1 MPKKSNKLPPKS
13 NMLFRDTIKEHLKKL
28 QKENPEITLI
38 SADGSPRS
46 DRDKHENMYKI
57 GIVDD
62 DYFPDKTV
70 LKEFEGGIVYLAED
84 GEKFYVIT
92 DESTMASI
100 LDEEDLP
107 DELVKTIEFDTLKE
121 RDEYIKQRGWG

>member
-1 MPKKSNKLPPKS
+1 MRRKSNK
-13 NMLFRDTIKEHLKKL
+13 LFRDTIKEHLKKA
-28 QKENPEITLI
+28 QKENPKVDLI
-38 SADGSPRS
+38 LADGNPRS

-70 LKEFEGGIVYLAED
+70 LKIFEGGIVYLAED
-84 GEKFYVIT
+84 GEKFYLIL

-107 DELVKTIEFDTLKE
+107 DELVKTIEFDSVEE
-121 RDEYIKQRGWG
+121 RNEYIKSRGWA

>member
-1 MPKKSNKLPPKS
+1 MRRKSNK
-13 NMLFRDTIKEHLKKL
+13 LFRDTIKEHLKKA
-28 QKENPEITLI
+28 QKENPKVDLI
-38 SADGSPRS
+38 LADGNPRS

-70 LKEFEGGIVYLAED
+70 LKIFEDGIVYLAED
-84 GEKFYVIT
+84 GEKFYLII

-107 DELVKTIEFDTLKE
+107 DELVKTIEFDTVEE
-121 RDEYIKQRGWG
+121 RNDYIKQRGWD

>member
-1 MPKKSNKLPPKS
+1 MRRKSNK
-13 NMLFRDTIKEHLKKL
+13 LFRDTIKEHLKKA
-28 QKENPEITLI
+28 QKENPKVDLI
-38 SADGSPRS
+38 LADGNPRS

-70 LKEFEGGIVYLAED
+70 LKIFEDGIVYLAED
-84 GEKFYVIT
+84 GEKFYLII

-107 DELVKTIEFDTLKE
+107 DELVKTIEFDTVKE
-121 RDEYIKQRGWG
+121 RDEYIKSRGWD

>member
-1 MPKKSNKLPPKS
+1 MRRKSNK
-13 NMLFRDTIKEHLKKL
+13 LFRDTIKEHLKKA
-28 QKENPEITLI
+28 QKENPKVDLI
-38 SADGSPRS
+38 LADGNPRS

-70 LKEFEGGIVYLAED
+70 LKIFEGGIVYLAED
-84 GEKFYVIT
+84 GEKFYLII

-107 DELVKTIEFDTLKE
+107 DELVKTIEFDSVEE
-121 RDEYIKQRGWG
+121 RDEYIKSRGWD

>member
-1 MPKKSNKLPPKS
+1 MRRKSNK
-13 NMLFRDTIKEHLKKL
+13 LFRDTIKEHLKKA
-28 QKENPEITLI
+28 QKENPKVDLI
-38 SADGSPRS
+38 LADGNPRS

-70 LKEFEGGIVYLAED
+70 LKIFEGGIVYLAED
-84 GEKFYVIT
+84 GEKFYLIL

-107 DELVKTIEFDTLKE
+107 DELVKIIEFDTEKE
-121 RDEYIKQRGWG
+121 RDKYIKSRGWD

>member
-1 MPKKSNKLPPKS
+1 MRRKSNK
-13 NMLFRDTIKEHLKKL
+13 LFRDTIKEHLKKA
-28 QKENPEITLI
+28 QKENPKVDLI
-38 SADGSPRS
+38 LADGNPRS

-70 LKEFEGGIVYLAED
+70 LKIFQGGIVYLAED
-84 GEKFYVIT
+84 GEKFYLII

-107 DELVKTIEFDTLKE
+107 DELVKTIEFDTVKE
-121 RDEYIKQRGWG
+121 RDEYIKSRGWD

>member
-1 MPKKSNKLPPKS
+1 MRRKSNK
-13 NMLFRDTIKEHLKKL
+13 LFRDTIKEHLKKA
-28 QKENPEITLI
+28 QKENPKINLI
-38 SADGSPRS
+38 LADGNPRS
-46 DRDKHENMYKI
+46 DRDKHEDMYKI

-70 LKEFEGGIVYLAED
+70 LKIFEGGIVYLAED
-84 GEKFYVIT
+84 GEKFYLII

-107 DELVKTIEFDTLKE
+107 DELVKTIEFDTVKE
-121 RDEYIKQRGWG
+121 RDEYIKSRGWD

>member
-1 MPKKSNKLPPKS
+1 MPKKSNKLFPKS
-13 NMLFRDTIKEHLKKL
+13 NKLFRDTIKEDLKKL

-38 SADGSPRS
+38 SADGNPRS

-70 LKEFEGGIVYLAED
+70 LKIFEGGIVYLAED
-84 GEKFYVIT
+84 GEKFYLII

-107 DELVKTIEFDTLKE
+107 DELVKTIEFDTVKE
-121 RDEYIKQRGWG
+121 RDEYIKSRGWD

>member
-1 MPKKSNKLPPKS
+1 MPKKSNKLFPKS
-13 NMLFRDTIKEHLKKL
+13 NKLFRDTIKEDLKKL

-38 SADGSPRS
+38 SADGNPRS

-70 LKEFEGGIVYLAED
+70 LKVFEGGIVYLAED
-84 GEKFYVIT
+84 GEKFYLIL

-107 DELVKTIEFDTLKE
+107 DELVKTIEFDSVEE
-121 RDEYIKQRGWG
+121 RDEYIKSRGWD

>member
-1 MPKKSNKLPPKS
+1 MRRKSNK
-13 NMLFRDTIKEHLKKL
+13 LFRDTIKEHLKKA
-28 QKENPEITLI
+28 QKENPKVNLI
-38 SADGSPRS
+38 LADGNPRS

-70 LKEFEGGIVYLAED
+70 LKIFEGGIVYLAED
-84 GEKFYVIT
+84 GEKFYLIL

-107 DELVKTIEFDTLKE
+107 DELVKTIEFDTVKE
-121 RDEYIKQRGWG
+121 RDEYIKSRGWD

>member
-1 MPKKSNKLPPKS
+1 MKKA
-13 NMLFRDTIKEHLKKL
+13 
-28 QKENPEITLI
+28 QKENPKVDLI
-38 SADGSPRS
+38 LADGNPRS

-70 LKEFEGGIVYLAED
+70 LKIFEGGIVYLAED
-84 GEKFYVIT
+84 GEKFYLII

-107 DELVKTIEFDTLKE
+107 DELVKTIEFDTVKE
-121 RDEYIKQRGWG
+121 RDEYIKSRGWD

>member
-1 MPKKSNKLPPKS
+1 MRRKSNK
-13 NMLFRDTIKEHLKKL
+13 LFRDTIKEHLKKA
-28 QKENPEITLI
+28 QKENPKVDLI
-38 SADGSPRS
+38 LADGNPRS

-70 LKEFEGGIVYLAED
+70 LKIFEGGIVYLAED
-84 GEKFYVIT
+84 GEKFYLII

-121 RDEYIKQRGWG
+121 RDEYIKSRGWD

>member
-1 MPKKSNKLPPKS
+1 MRRKSNK
-13 NMLFRDTIKEHLKKL
+13 LFRDTIKEHLKKA
-28 QKENPEITLI
+28 QKENPKVDLI
-38 SADGSPRS
+38 LADGNPRS

-70 LKEFEGGIVYLAED
+70 LKVFEGGIVYLAED
-84 GEKFYVIT
+84 GEKFYLII

-107 DELVKTIEFDTLKE
+107 DELVKTIEFDSVEK
-121 RDEYIKQRGWG
+121 RNEYIKSRGWA

>member
-1 MPKKSNKLPPKS
+1 MRRKSNK
-13 NMLFRDTIKEHLKKL
+13 LFRDTIKEHLKKA
-28 QKENPEITLI
+28 QKENPKVDLI
-38 SADGSPRS
+38 LADGNPRS

-70 LKEFEGGIVYLAED
+70 LKIFEGGIVYLAED
-84 GEKFYVIT
+84 GEKFYLII

-107 DELVKTIEFDTLKE
+107 DELVKTIEFDTVKE
-121 RDEYIKQRGWG
+121 RDEYIKSRGWG

>member
-1 MPKKSNKLPPKS
+1 MRRKSNK
-13 NMLFRDTIKEHLKKL
+13 LFRDTIKEHLKKA
-28 QKENPEITLI
+28 QKENPKIDLI
-38 SADGSPRS
+38 LADGNARS

-70 LKEFEGGIVYLAED
+70 LKIFEGGIVYLAED
-84 GEKFYVIT
+84 GEKFYLII

-107 DELVKTIEFDTLKE
+107 DELVKTIEFDSVEE
-121 RDEYIKQRGWG
+121 RNEYIKSRGWD

>member
-1 MPKKSNKLPPKS
+1 MRRKSNK
-13 NMLFRDTIKEHLKKL
+13 LFRDTIKEHLKKA
-28 QKENPEITLI
+28 QKENPKVDLI
-38 SADGSPRS
+38 LADGNPRS

-70 LKEFEGGIVYLAED
+70 LKIFEGGIVYLADD
-84 GEKFYVIT
+84 GEKFYLII

-107 DELVKTIEFDTLKE
+107 DELVKTIEFDTVKE
-121 RDEYIKQRGWG
+121 RDEYIKSRGWD

>member
-1 MPKKSNKLPPKS
+1 MPKKSNKLFPKS
-13 NMLFRDTIKEHLKKL
+13 NKLFRDTIKEDLKKL

-38 SADGSPRS
+38 LADGNPRS

-70 LKEFEGGIVYLAED
+70 LKIFEGGIVYLAED
-84 GEKFYVIT
+84 GEKFYLIL

-107 DELVKTIEFDTLKE
+107 DELVKTIEFDTVEE
-121 RDEYIKQRGWG
+121 RDEYIKSRGWD

>member
-1 MPKKSNKLPPKS
+1 MRRKSNK
-13 NMLFRDTIKEHLKKL
+13 LFRDTIKEHLKKA
-28 QKENPEITLI
+28 QKENPKVDLI
-38 SADGSPRS
+38 LADGNPRS

-70 LKEFEGGIVYLAED
+70 LKIFEGGIVYLAED
-84 GEKFYVIT
+84 GEKFYLII

-107 DELVKTIEFDTLKE
+107 DELVKTIEFDTVKE
-121 RDEYIKQRGWG
+121 RDEYIKSRGWD

>member
-1 MPKKSNKLPPKS
+1 MRRKSNK
-13 NMLFRDTIKEHLKKL
+13 LFRDTIKEHLKKA
-28 QKENPEITLI
+28 QKENPKVDLML
-38 SADGSPRS
+38 ADGNPRS

-70 LKEFEGGIVYLAED
+70 LKIFEGGIVYLAED
-84 GEKFYVIT
+84 GEKFYLIL

-121 RDEYIKQRGWG
+121 RDEYIKSRGWY